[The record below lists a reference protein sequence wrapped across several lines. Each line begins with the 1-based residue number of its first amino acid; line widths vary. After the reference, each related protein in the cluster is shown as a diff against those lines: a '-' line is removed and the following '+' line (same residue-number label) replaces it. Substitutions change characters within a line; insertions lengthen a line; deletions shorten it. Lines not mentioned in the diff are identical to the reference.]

1 MSGRIKKDSL
11 QWKDVL
17 KHVAGTQMLNLIKF
31 ESLDLCLMF
40 SRDERQRQMLRVVTR
55 HKGSTETV
63 VVTHSGEVELSALTC
78 TR

>member
-1 MSGRIKKDSL
+1 
-11 QWKDVL
+11 
-17 KHVAGTQMLNLIKF
+17 MLNLIKF
-31 ESLDLCLMF
+31 ESLDLGLMF

-63 VVTHSGEVELSALTC
+63 VVTHSGEVELSVLTC